1 MRINFNSITI
11 FHIIFFSLLTRIVA
25 AYFFADITLD
35 NEWNILTQ
43 NLETKGVLGFY
54 VPIDEFT
61 SINKIAN
68 INEVVLPSVFMPPL
82 YAYFIFFFKIISNNV
97 INAINLI
104 IFTQILL
111 SLLTI
116 YFFYKILKKFLS
128 KKLSLVL
135 IFIFSFFPLYIYSA
149 TQISSV
155 TLQIF
160 LSVLF
165 FYYLLKFIESKV
177 IVDLILFSI
186 VSGLSIL
193 IRGEFIL
200 FYFFALIYFFLII
213 EKNFKFFFISVLLTI
228 ITISPYLKRNFDN
241 FNTIVLT
248 KSFGYN
254 LLKGNNKLKKTE
266 GSAELMEDNY
276 NPKKFKILTDNNYEI
291 KLDNIYKDIAI
302 KIIAANPIEYL
313 VLYFKKIFSFLFISL
328 DSTYKGYYN
337 FFHIFP
343 KIIISLLSFIGGIL
357 SLKKKG
363 FFQFIA
369 IYYFLNACL
378 FSVFF
383 ILPRYGLMFLPVKIL
398 LSLEVFKYLKRKFI
412 N

>member
-97 INAINLI
+97 INAVNLI

-165 FYYLLKFIESKV
+165 FYYLCF
-177 IVDLILFSI
+177 
-186 VSGLSIL
+186 
-193 IRGEFIL
+193 
-200 FYFFALIYFFLII
+200 
-213 EKNFKFFFISVLLTI
+213 
-228 ITISPYLKRNFDN
+228 
-241 FNTIVLT
+241 
-248 KSFGYN
+248 
-254 LLKGNNKLKKTE
+254 
-266 GSAELMEDNY
+266 ELRTLDNY
-276 NPKKFKILTDNNYEI
+276 
-291 KLDNIYKDIAI
+291 
-302 KIIAANPIEYL
+302 
-313 VLYFKKIFSFLFISL
+313 FL
-328 DSTYKGYYN
+328 
-337 FFHIFP
+337 
-343 KIIISLLSFIGGIL
+343 
-357 SLKKKG
+357 
-363 FFQFIA
+363 
-369 IYYFLNACL
+369 LNAC
-378 FSVFF
+378 
-383 ILPRYGLMFLPVKIL
+383 
-398 LSLEVFKYLKRKFI
+398 
-412 N
+412 